1 MDETAGWVLR
11 VEPGQ
16 RKVRA
21 SPMEGWAFKEELSTL
36 PISFHLILS
45 TTCKAVESYCYS
57 SHFAGRELLMS
68 VCGVSSIAAFRP
80 TPCPAET
87 QHSVPQHCPPGL
99 LAGGRRPS
107 GSGGKWLLKVPIATK
122 TASDSPRTHFV
133 LRG

>member
-1 MDETAGWVLR
+1 
-11 VEPGQ
+11 
-16 RKVRA
+16 
-21 SPMEGWAFKEELSTL
+21 
-36 PISFHLILS
+36 
-45 TTCKAVESYCYS
+45 
-57 SHFAGRELLMS
+57 MS

-107 GSGGKWLLKVPIATK
+107 ESGGKWLLKAPFATK

-133 LRG
+133 LRGQFTSLRPGDMISSLMWVTSTHFRAGTMGSEDHR